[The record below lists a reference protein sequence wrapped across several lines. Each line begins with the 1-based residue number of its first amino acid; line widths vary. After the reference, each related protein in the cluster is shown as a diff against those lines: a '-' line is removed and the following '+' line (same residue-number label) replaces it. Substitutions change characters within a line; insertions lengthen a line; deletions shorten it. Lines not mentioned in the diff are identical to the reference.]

1 MPLDRSLASPKEVK
15 LPSPFVFASDQ
26 TVLPPWRL
34 GRGSGFFKP
43 GQYPVIIPKSHVL
56 LEAFMLLYVRDRGK
70 RIGAFAM
77 AMIAYIEQY
86 VDDDGFLEREQ
97 LREPLLTF
105 YKELREGVKPV
116 RQWAEELEEAL
127 RLPENSGSEAENA
140 P

>member
-1 MPLDRSLASPKEVK
+1 
-15 LPSPFVFASDQ
+15 
-26 TVLPPWRL
+26 
-34 GRGSGFFKP
+34 
-43 GQYPVIIPKSHVL
+43 
-56 LEAFMLLYVRDRGK
+56 MLLYVRDRGK